1 MCLQTLSFTDIIDTV
16 VRQKICY
23 DINNSS
29 AAEAQIKIAALI
41 CINDKKY
48 TIDFG
53 CISVFIRYSP
63 SYMRFIDG

>member
-23 DINNSS
+23 DINDSC

-41 CINDKKY
+41 CINDKN
-48 TIDFG
+48 THRFWLHF
-53 CISVFIRYSP
+53 CIYKVLSQLHEIY
-63 SYMRFIDG
+63 

>member
-23 DINNSS
+23 DINDSC

-41 CINDKKY
+41 CINDKN
-48 TIDFG
+48 T
-53 CISVFIRYSP
+53 P
-63 SYMRFIDG
+63 